1 MSRTTLGTTI
11 LAISVAAVV
20 AGVAIAGI
28 GGWAVTAGTSAALG
42 TLDLT
47 AEALV
52 AADDGVTV
60 ATSAVDAVADT
71 LDEAGAALF
80 AAGVALADAAP
91 LIDDAAETL
100 GTDVADAVDSALDT
114 LPALIEVGAIIDNT
128 LGALGFVTGN
138 RYDPE
143 VPLDEALTDL
153 QTALAPIPDE
163 LRLQAD
169 QLAAANESTVAI
181 AEGLQRTATE
191 IVEVRRALEDA
202 SDLLEGYGTT
212 TAEALALADSVAG
225 DIRALR
231 VPAIAAVVLIGLILA
246 VTQLVPALVG
256 LGFRGSGPLDD
267 LGDQDAEDAD
277 ADADRVERQLPAPEV
292 VAEGLGDESD
302 G

>member
-1 MSRTTLGTTI
+1 
-11 LAISVAAVV
+11 
-20 AGVAIAGI
+20 
-28 GGWAVTAGTSAALG
+28 
-42 TLDLT
+42 
-47 AEALV
+47 
-52 AADDGVTV
+52 
-60 ATSAVDAVADT
+60 VADT

-128 LGALGFVTGN
+128 LGALGFITGN

-191 IVEVRRALEDA
+191 IVEVRRALEEA

-212 TAEALALADSVAG
+212 TAEALTLAESVAG
-225 DIRALR
+225 DIRSLR
-231 VPAIAAVVLIGLILA
+231 LPAVVAVVLIGLILA
-246 VTQLVPALVG
+246 VTQFVPALVG
-256 LGFRGSGPLDD
+256 LGFRGSGPLDN

-277 ADADRVERQLPAPEV
+277 TDADRVERQLPAPEV
-292 VAEGLGDESD
+292 VAERLGDESD